1 MINCF
6 ITSHDIITAA
16 NSSPRSLMT
25 FPGNTVHSPIAAKNR
40 LERDDSMIDDRQKQT
55 LVSGPRPAKVR
66 ARGPFGAGRA
76 GSRALCDDLQDLRD
90 SVLQRLESIEVMAR
104 RRLSGPTVE
113 TSRLEQSL
121 KQKIEEL
128 EHERSRLRRGLEEK
142 ESACRRLITELE
154 NDRQLLTEA
163 WERLERERIDTTVA
177 GGDHNSPAHRSRP
190 SERAAPPVTPTP
202 TPPMKAPTNVDSSNP
217 VSDSILRQFKT
228 LCNDVRRTANS
239 RCSPR

>member
-1 MINCF
+1 MI
-6 ITSHDIITAA
+6 
-16 NSSPRSLMT
+16 
-25 FPGNTVHSPIAAKNR
+25 
-40 LERDDSMIDDRQKQT
+40 EDRQKQT
-55 LVSGPRPAKVR
+55 LVSGPRPAEARV
-66 ARGPFGAGRA
+66 RGPFGAGRA
-76 GSRALCDDLQDLRD
+76 GSRAFCDDLLTLRD

-128 EHERSRLRRGLEEK
+128 EHERSRLRGGLEEK

-163 WERLERERIDTTVA
+163 WERLERERIDATMA
-177 GGDHNSPAHRSRP
+177 GGDHTSPARRSRQT
-190 SERAAPPVTPTP
+190 ERVAPPVTPTP
-202 TPPMKAPTNVDSSNP
+202 TPPMKAPTNVDSANP
-217 VSDSILRQFKT
+217 VSDSILRQFKA
-228 LCNDVRRTANS
+228 LCNDVRQTAHS